1 MFSNE
6 KRWCNSKWLV
16 ILTLQIFFLSLCL
29 LPFFSLSFVVYS
41 VRIFTFY
48 SLFQTST
55 LGTRNHLASSF
66 WATGLKVSQAYKADF
81 LFCFWFW
88 DGMKESFF
96 LPLTSQWV
104 SSGAVSKS
112 TNLHKKWWKRHV
124 LRRRQWSWNW
134 VIDGREEKKMILTDK
149 SKMESHETT
158 QL

>member
-1 MFSNE
+1 M
-6 KRWCNSKWLV
+6 
-16 ILTLQIFFLSLCL
+16 ILILQIFLSLCL
-29 LPFFSLSFVVYS
+29 LPFFSLSFVGYR

-66 WATGLKVSQAYKADF
+66 WATGLKVSQAYKPDF

-96 LPLTSQWV
+96 FHSLV
-104 SSGAVSKS
+104 SGWAVEQCLKVQIYI
-112 TNLHKKWWKRHV
+112 KKWWKRHV

-149 SKMESHETT
+149 SKMESHETMR
-158 QL
+158 L